1 MQNRIL
7 LLLMLTSAILI
18 QAQGTLYSPYSTVG
32 LGEQNNT
39 EHPTSFGM
47 GNASITLAD
56 STVLNFLNPATYST
70 LGDGQPLFSLGFNSR
85 ISTFTQNNATQNHTS
100 ATINHFAL
108 GFTLKQRFGLA
119 FGLKPYTS
127 KAYSIIEGVKA
138 GSDSIIN
145 TYLGSGGTNQFFVGL
160 SAYLFKNESTAI
172 SLGTNL
178 SYVFGATNNERRS
191 QMYNSNSTYGGVDWN
206 RFVVSSFHYDLG
218 LMAKKI
224 VALKHTLVLA
234 ATLDPS
240 QKIAAEKENT
250 LFFGVLGDP
259 TKYDT
264 ILVAPIES
272 GNFKLPTSY
281 TLGGSYT
288 YWFTSGFSSKYVRNS
303 EITLHVNYAST
314 DWSNYTSTFDS
325 PISTLKNSSNL
336 SIGLQY
342 TPERKFAENTVNT
355 TFISRVRYRAGYYQ
369 NSLPYSFNGEQYI
382 DKGYTIGFGI
392 PIVAHQSLSN
402 LNFGFSYGTRT
413 TQQTGSFNQSYFGL
427 QFGLTIAPSIFERWF
442 RKRRLD

>member
-7 LLLMLTSAILI
+7 LFLMLTSAMLI

-56 STVLNFLNPATYST
+56 STILNFLNPASYST

-108 GFTLKQRFGLA
+108 GFTLKKRYGLA
-119 FGLKPYTS
+119 FGIKPYSS

-138 GSDSIIN
+138 GTDSIIN
-145 TYLGSGGTNQFFVGL
+145 TYLGTGGTNQFFVGL

-178 SYVFGATNNERRS
+178 SYLFGATNNERRS
-191 QMYNSNSTYGGVDWN
+191 QLYNSNSAYGGVDWN
-206 RFVVSSFHYDLG
+206 RFVVSSFHYDFG
-218 LMAKKI
+218 LFMKKTLS
-224 VALKHTLVLA
+224 LKHTFLVA

-240 QKIAAEKENT
+240 QKVMADKEHA
-250 LFFGVLGDP
+250 LFFGVLGNP

-264 ILVAPIES
+264 ILLSPVES
-272 GNFKLPTSY
+272 GSFKMPTSF
-281 TLGGSYT
+281 TIGGSYT

-303 EITLHVNYAST
+303 EIALHVNYAST
-314 DWSNYTSTFDS
+314 DWRNYSSSLENTVSS
-325 PISTLKNSSNL
+325 LENSYNL
-336 SIGLQY
+336 SIGLQFI
-342 TPERKFAENTVNT
+342 PERKFTENTVNT
-355 TFISRVRYRAGYYQ
+355 SFFARVRYRAGYYQ
-369 NSLPYSFNGEQYI
+369 NTLPYSFNGEQFVE
-382 DKGYTIGFGI
+382 KGYTLGFGI
-392 PIVAHQSLSN
+392 PIIAQQSLSN
-402 LNFGFSYGTRT
+402 LNVGFSYGTRT
-413 TQQTGSFNQSYFGL
+413 TQQTGSFNQSYYGI
-427 QFGLTIAPSIFERWF
+427 QFGVTIAPSIFERWF